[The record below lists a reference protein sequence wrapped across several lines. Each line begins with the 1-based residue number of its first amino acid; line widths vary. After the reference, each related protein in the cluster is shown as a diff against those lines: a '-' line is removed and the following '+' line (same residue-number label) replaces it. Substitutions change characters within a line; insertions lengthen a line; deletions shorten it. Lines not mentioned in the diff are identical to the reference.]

1 MTHTGRIRKFVAAVT
16 FGSITSMSAL
26 ATANAA
32 DEIVFAISAEHGSLQ
47 ANTAAEFTRLANE
60 RLGDK
65 ATVKLFDSAQLG
77 KDKELMQRLK
87 LGTVQI
93 TLPSSTMPTIAD
105 KFALF
110 DLPFLVKD
118 RDQLAK
124 IEESV
129 FWPTVAPQAEEA
141 GYKILALWENGFRQI
156 TNNARPINVPADL
169 DGIKLRTPQSEW
181 RVAMFSNYGA
191 NPTPM
196 AFSEVFVGLQTGVI
210 DGQENPLTNIEAAKL
225 NEVQKYLTLSGHIY
239 SPSYPTMSVTVYND
253 LDPEVRDI
261 LVNTARE
268 VALWSRDA
276 GAKADKALLDELTAG
291 GMEVNTADR
300 AAFVE
305 ASKPIYDK
313 FASEIDGGK
322 ALVDA
327 ALATAD

>member
-1 MTHTGRIRKFVAAVT
+1 MTITGRVRKFVAAVT
-16 FGSITSMSAL
+16 FGSIAS
-26 ATANAA
+26 
-32 DEIVFAISAEHGSLQ
+32 VFAIASAQATEEIIFAVSAEHGSLQ
-47 ANTAAEFTRLANE
+47 ANTAAEFTRIANE

-65 ATVKLFDSAQLG
+65 AIVKLFDSAQLG

-129 FWPTVAPQAEEA
+129 FWPTIAPQAEKS
-141 GYKILALWENGFRQI
+141 GYKVLALWENGFRQI
-156 TNNARPINVPADL
+156 TNNERPINVPSDL

-225 NEVQKYLTLSGHIY
+225 NEVQKYLTMSGHIY
-239 SPSYPTMSVTVYND
+239 SPSYPTMALSVYND
-253 LDPEVRDI
+253 MDPEIRDV
-261 LVNTARE
+261 LVAAARE
-268 VALWSRDA
+268 AGLWSRNA
-276 GAKADKALLDELTAG
+276 GAKADKDILDELNAA
-291 GMEVNTADR
+291 GMEVNTANR
-300 AAFVE
+300 TAFVE
-305 ASKPIYDK
+305 ASKPIYAK
-313 FASEIDGGK
+313 FATDIDGGQ

-327 ALATAD
+327 ALATAE